1 MFRERITNKRIL
13 LTHITLSYLNV
24 TLVQSKESVKKS
36 RLRVAASRLLAEPV
50 AHRYTQM
57 LNKPLPA
64 IISSAIAI

>member
-36 RLRVAASRLLAEPV
+36 RLRVAASRLV
-50 AHRYTQM
+50 ALKIAVKINQ
-57 LNKPLPA
+57 A
-64 IISSAIAI
+64 IDSDLIECRVT